1 MKSNVKNFLVKIA
14 LAVLFVALFG
24 MVMVNVNTNKTSAN
38 EDPVFTLDGAYIRE
52 VEGDYADNTA
62 LRFSVTINKAFADT
76 VDENEAVTLAVTMN
90 GVTKEVDVLENADFS
105 DGTYVYNVDLANIP
119 ATAWQD
125 YVEVQA
131 YTFVGGEQVDA
142 VGTGIVRNLEYVAAN
157 AIVDGAEGLGEYVGN
172 EEAVGYDDGT
182 IASQGVEVSD
192 FNTAPV
198 TEIVIPG
205 FDGDFSSV
213 TAVYIDGLL
222 DSDSVIGE
230 SVEMAEGVNVDVNM
244 HSSIDTTKI
253 WKHVEHELVI
263 ISSTTGVHKT
273 SFKYTDFAMS
283 TKEEL
288 LEYFTYVG
296 SNATNTS
303 VYALVDGN
311 IDCAKEYIGVRTQG
325 TVSAPALDKCTFDGQ
340 GYTINNLYVG
350 RTSLFGTSWS
360 NSMLRNVAFTHMGT
374 ERIEDGSLIWWG
386 GSNNTIENV
395 YIQAMKKTSKDSVA
409 TVENMA
415 GLTNSAAGN
424 YIKNCIFDIEFSGV
438 GGTSTQSGSDA
449 DNTATGITLTGFG
462 RNIISRT
469 GNHANMTNVFG
480 LSASAADLT
489 TRQGYGTWVNS
500 GMYHSDYDIYTAI
513 HNNADT
519 KAAFEAS
526 GCWNMENGA
535 VVWATAKDYF
545 TGAENANVVGAVE
558 YYENKQDAFVVDLAE
573 YGIEDV
579 MSVTVEGKDVEF
591 TDNGDG
597 TITIAETALASGLNY
612 AYYGTA
618 DRAIRNDAQSVAI
631 VDSNGTE
638 YIIKVNVVDYA
649 ITNGEELHEFIMT
662 AWASKFTG
670 NPNDVPGSR
679 TKGVNAIYGVL
690 LNNVDATG
698 YTFNRAQSTHWQ
710 GLLSGRGFTASNV
723 TSDRAPIDSHGAVT
737 FENIAFVNWT
747 FTGAQNMLAW
757 RSYGVFKLYNTYWE
771 INYAANSSERG
782 IDRGMQQA
790 GNMIV
795 NTMIVANMPEA
806 IQTQTLFRRTE
817 AAYTPLTM
825 NFVAIAKVTGY
836 DSSTKSLDEIK
847 NNNSFYGACKYQL
860 IYADVDAFF
869 AGLDLEGDGTSAD
882 EHIDNWM
889 KQTGLFTYDTTT
901 TESVDEN
908 TGDTVTTVTHNSIKW
923 ATAPATS
930 TLKPTTVA

>member
-1 MKSNVKNFLVKIA
+1 MKSSVKSFLVKIA
-14 LAVLFVALFG
+14 FAVLFVAMFG
-24 MVMVNVNTNKTSAN
+24 MVIANVNLNKTRAN
-38 EDPVFTLDGAYIRE
+38 EDPVFVLDGAYIRE
-52 VEGDYADNTA
+52 TDAGLADDTAVRFSVIFNQAFVDTIDQELGITLQVTINGTPKEVNVLEKADFSEGDYI
-62 LRFSVTINKAFADT
+62 F
-76 VDENEAVTLAVTMN
+76 
-90 GVTKEVDVLENADFS
+90 
-105 DGTYVYNVDLANIP
+105 NVDLANFP
-119 ATAWQD
+119 TDAWQ
-125 YVEVQA
+125 ENIQVQA
-131 YTFVGGEQVDA
+131 FAFDAVEGTQVDA
-142 VGTGIVRNLEYVAAN
+142 IGSGLTRTFEYVAAN
-157 AIVDGAEGLGEYVGN
+157 AIVDGAEGLGEYVGL
-172 EEAVGYDDGT
+172 EGAIGYDDGT
-182 IASQGVEVSD
+182 TASQGVETSD
-192 FNTAPV
+192 FNTAGN
-198 TEIVIPG
+198 TEIALPG
-205 FDGDFSSV
+205 FDGDFWSITSIYV
-213 TAVYIDGLL
+213 DGVLSTDTGL
-222 DSDSVIGE
+222 ITEAENLADGVKVDLS
-230 SVEMAEGVNVDVNM
+230 MAGA
-244 HSSIDTTKI
+244 IK
-253 WKHVEHELVI
+253 KHVEHEVLVI
-263 ISSTTGVHKT
+263 SGASGVHKT

-283 TKEEL
+283 TKDEL

-311 IDCAKEYIGVRTQG
+311 IDCEKEYIGVRTQG
-325 TVSAPALDKCTFDGQ
+325 TVGAPALDKCTFDGQ
-340 GYTINNLYVG
+340 GYTIDKLYVG
-350 RTSLFGTSWS
+350 KTSLFGTSWS

-386 GSNNTIENV
+386 GNNNTIENV
-395 YIQAMKKTSKDSVA
+395 YIQALKKTSKGTVA
-409 TVENMA
+409 VVENMA
-415 GLTNSAAGN
+415 GLANSASGN
-424 YIKNCIFDIEFSGV
+424 YIKNCIFDIEFSGC
-438 GGTSTQSGSDA
+438 GGTSTQSGTDA

-462 RNIISRT
+462 RNIIART

-513 HNNADT
+513 HNNANA

-545 TGAENANVVGAVE
+545 TGAENTNVVGAVE
-558 YYENKQDAFVVDLAE
+558 YYKNKQDAFTVNLAK

-579 MSVTVEGKDVEF
+579 TSVTVEGTDVEF

-597 TITIAETALASGLNY
+597 TITIAETALASSLNY

-618 DRAIRNDAQSVAI
+618 DRTIRNDAQSVAI

-638 YIIKVNVVDYA
+638 SIIKVSVVDYA
-649 ITNGEELHEFIMT
+649 ITNGEELREFIMT
-662 AWASKFTG
+662 AWASNFSG

-698 YTFNRAQSTHWQ
+698 QTFNRADSTHWQ
-710 GLLSGRGFTASNV
+710 GLLSGRGYTVSNV

-747 FTGAQNMLAW
+747 FTGKQNMLAW

-771 INYAANSSERG
+771 INYAANSTERG
-782 IDRGMQQA
+782 LDRGMQQA

-817 AAYTPLTM
+817 AAYTPLTI
-825 NFVAIAKVTGY
+825 NFTAIAKVTGY
-836 DSSTKSLDEIK
+836 DSSTTSLDEIK
-847 NNNSFYGACKYQL
+847 NNNSFYGACKYQK
-860 IYADVDAFF
+860 IYADVDAFI
-869 AGLDLEGDGTSAD
+869 AGLDYVGDGTSAD

-889 KQTGLFTYDTTT
+889 KQTGLFDYDTTT
-901 TESVDEN
+901 TTSTDET

-923 ATAPATS
+923 ATAPASS

>member
-38 EDPVFTLDGAYIRE
+38 EDPVFALEGAYIRE

-62 LRFSVTINKAFADT
+62 LRFSVIVNKAFADT
-76 VDENEAVTLAVTMN
+76 IDEGETVTLAVTMN
-90 GVTKEVDVLENADFS
+90 GTTKEVDALANADFS

-119 ATAWQD
+119 AKAWQD

-172 EEAVGYDDGT
+172 EEAIGYDDGT
-182 IASQGVEVSD
+182 NASGAVEVTGFD
-192 FNTAPV
+192 GVPV
-198 TEIVIPG
+198 TEIAIPG
-205 FDGDFSSV
+205 YDGDFSSV
-213 TAVYIDGLL
+213 TAIYIDGML

-230 SVEMAEGVNVDVNM
+230 SVDMAEGVNVDVTM
-244 HSSIDTTKI
+244 HSSVQTSIELEKI

-273 SFKYTDFAMS
+273 SFKYTDYAISNLDELKAFFTIVGGTTS
-283 TKEEL
+283 T
-288 LEYFTYVG
+288 
-296 SNATNTS
+296 
-303 VYALVDGN
+303 YALLDSN
-311 IDCAKEYIGVRTQG
+311 IEAEKQYIGTRSMGNNTAVNKLT
-325 TVSAPALDKCTFDGQ
+325 LDGQ
-340 GYTINNLYVG
+340 GYTINNMYAGHTTVFG
-350 RTSLFGTSWS
+350 SASLS
-360 NSMLRNVAFTHMGT
+360 NSMIRNIAFTHMGT
-374 ERIEDGSLIWWG
+374 ERIEDGALLWWAG
-386 GSNNTIENV
+386 NNNTIENV
-395 YIQAMKKTSKDSVA
+395 YIQAMKKTSKSSVA

-415 GLTNSAAGN
+415 GLTNSASGN
-424 YIKNCIFDIEFSGV
+424 YIKNCIFDIEFSGAA
-438 GGTSTQSGSDA
+438 GTSTQSGTDA

-462 RNIISRT
+462 RNIIART

-500 GMYHSDYDIYTAI
+500 GMYHSEYDVFTAI

-579 MSVTVEGKDVEF
+579 MSVTVEGADVEF

-618 DRAIRNDAQSVAI
+618 DRAIRNDTQSVAI

-638 YIIKVNVVDYA
+638 SIIKVSVVDYA

-670 NPNDVPGSR
+670 NPNDTPGSR

-817 AAYTPLTM
+817 AAYTPLTV

-847 NNNSFYGACKYQL
+847 NNNSFYGACKYQK
-860 IYADVDAFF
+860 IYADVDALF
-869 AGLDLEGDGTSAD
+869 AGLDNTDGTSVDA
-882 EHIDNWM
+882 HIDNWM